1 LAHAVFEFPVGGL
14 EDEQNVVDE
23 WPRVVPTLVPSS
35 GALFQCL
42 VVPVLVFFDNPLQA
56 DVSADFKA

>member
-1 LAHAVFEFPVGGL
+1 VSAF
-14 EDEQNVVDE
+14 
-23 WPRVVPTLVPSS
+23 VPSS

-42 VVPVLVFFDNPLQA
+42 IVPALVFFDNPLQA

>member
-1 LAHAVFEFPVGGL
+1 MTHALLEFAVGSL
-14 EDEQNVVDE
+14 QYEQNVVDE
-23 WPRVVPTLVPSS
+23 RPRVVSAFVPSS

-42 VVPVLVFFDNPLQA
+42 IVPALVFFDNPLQA